1 MQNIDPNSRYY
12 PTPAEYNILIPY
24 IKKYFS
30 FPERS
35 QRRYSVV
42 QEAAKALKP
51 LNQHWNNNTV
61 RKWFNNNKYQY
72 RQDIIKDGIIEKQYP
87 HARNAASI
95 NMKCPFNFQHFQQ
108 DIFGNLQQF
117 LCYVNNQLPENESP
131 DIFYRFKLPREGIP
145 IEVYENQV
153 HQDEAQFQTN
163 YDQNYQMNQQP
174 QPSQFAQIYQAQ
186 PQQEVSHQQKAYQSC
201 VQNYQMNQQPH
212 PSQFAQIYQAQ
223 PQQEVLPQQ
232 QAYQDEAQF
241 QTNYDQNYQMN
252 QQPHPSQFAPIYQAQ
267 PQQEVLLQQQICQM
281 QAQLLSLEQTTSQT
295 APSFQQYRQA
305 IQNTHGN
312 PLNIIVNST
321 KIDQYQDYHQILN
334 RQQQLSPIPQYNE
347 INKNTT
353 ISVASKNDEIYLQ
366 VPSYPINDSLSTVT
380 PGDLINCFRKLN
392 KQTINSLEDLVHY
405 IHDVSI
411 SLGSPFVSVKTGP
424 TRKIQQFACQF
435 HNSNYQCKALVSY
448 YYDKETNTIFLEEM
462 CNQHTHPISEILPT
476 KSRNTL
482 TYLQRSRIQIATQE
496 GFKATTIKR
505 KENLVCS
512 KDVLKNYV
520 KMKLRYY

>member
-1 MQNIDPNSRYY
+1 
-12 PTPAEYNILIPY
+12 
-24 IKKYFS
+24 
-30 FPERS
+30 
-35 QRRYSVV
+35 
-42 QEAAKALKP
+42 
-51 LNQHWNNNTV
+51 
-61 RKWFNNNKYQY
+61 
-72 RQDIIKDGIIEKQYP
+72 
-87 HARNAASI
+87 
-95 NMKCPFNFQHFQQ
+95 
-108 DIFGNLQQF
+108 
-117 LCYVNNQLPENESP
+117 
-131 DIFYRFKLPREGIP
+131 
-145 IEVYENQV
+145 
-153 HQDEAQFQTN
+153 
-163 YDQNYQMNQQP
+163 MNP
-174 QPSQFAQIYQAQ
+174 
-186 PQQEVSHQQKAYQSC
+186 
-201 VQNYQMNQQPH
+201 
-212 PSQFAQIYQAQ
+212 
-223 PQQEVLPQQ
+223 
-232 QAYQDEAQF
+232 
-241 QTNYDQNYQMN
+241 
-252 QQPHPSQFAPIYQAQ
+252 
-267 PQQEVLLQQQICQM
+267 
-281 QAQLLSLEQTTSQT
+281 
-295 APSFQQYRQA
+295 
-305 IQNTHGN
+305 
-312 PLNIIVNST
+312 T

-334 RQQQLSPIPQYNE
+334 RQPKLSSIPQYNE

-366 VPSYPINDSLSTVT
+366 VPSDPINDSLSTVT

-512 KDVLKNYV
+512 KDVLYASRRRILKELREDEIKILLAIMCDYNNWTNGIFIDETNKFVCCFSLHNHMLNCPYARDIVIIDDTSCTNFYGKPLITMIVEDENGKNQVLSFGIMEDRCKNSFRIYFSNV
-520 KMKLRYY
+520 KKLIGDIEVFVTDRNFTQIDAVCELWPNAIIIYCTRHIGKNIKDKVSKEMYEEFQKMLHNKKTEEELLKDFRDYIVAHQDTQASNVLQGLLDSTEHWLSSITSKYMHRGNSTSNRVEGFFGSFKNFTDHDILSLGELVKTIYIYCRKPICYIKILMSKRTSQRSLAQP